1 LRSLEEKM
9 RAIID
14 TGLLIEIFEGSEIGK
29 KLLDL
34 IINDK
39 IEPMITDITLIES
52 TYILCRKSGME
63 KLRN

>member
-1 LRSLEEKM
+1 M
-9 RAIID
+9 RAVID

-39 IEPMITDITLIES
+39 IEPIITDVTLIEL
-52 TYILCRKSGME
+52 T
-63 KLRN
+63 